1 MPGMDDTNDFDFA
14 SAEADISGSLF
25 DTPDSGSGSEDDSE
39 KDPVIDAAVDS
50 AAAEQPASGEAPP
63 TETAEPEAKPE
74 AAFAPPKTWRA
85 EALAKWETLPAEVQ
99 REVLKRE
106 EDIFKGLES
115 YKADAQVG
123 RSINQVLS
131 PYLPMLQQAGISPIQ
146 QVESLMQAHH
156 GLATGTPEQK
166 QRFFSELARAYNVP
180 LTGDLAGEESPFI
193 DPQVAALQKEI
204 AALKSTT
211 MDRERREAESV
222 RATLQKEIDSFAA
235 DPKNVYFDE
244 VATDIAALLKSGTA
258 STLAEAYEKA
268 VWLNP
273 ATRAKEQS
281 RLTAETEAKA
291 KADAEAKAAAA
302 KKATAANV
310 RSSPKSASAAAPLGS
325 IDDTLSAAL
334 NSIRSRA

>member
-1 MPGMDDTNDFDFA
+1 M
-14 SAEADISGSLF
+14 
-25 DTPDSGSGSEDDSE
+25 
-39 KDPVIDAAVDS
+39 
-50 AAAEQPASGEAPP
+50 
-63 TETAEPEAKPE
+63 
-74 AAFAPPKTWRA
+74 
-85 EALAKWETLPAEVQ
+85 
-99 REVLKRE
+99 
-106 EDIFKGLES
+106 
-115 YKADAQVG
+115 
-123 RSINQVLS
+123 
-131 PYLPMLQQAGISPIQ
+131 PMLQQAGVNPLQ
-146 QVESLMQAHH
+146 QIESLMQAHH

-180 LTGDLAGEESPFI
+180 LSADLSGEESPFV

-204 AALKSTT
+204 AALKSKTSA
-211 MDRERREAESV
+211 REQQEAATV

-268 VWLNP
+268 IWLNP

-281 RLTAETEAKA
+281 RLTAETEAKL
-291 KADAEAKAAAA
+291 KAEAEAKAAAA

-310 RSSPKSASAAAPLGS
+310 RSSPKSASAAAPIGS

>member
-25 DTPDSGSGSEDDSE
+25 DTPNPSSNSEDDHE
-39 KDPVIDAAVDS
+39 EDPVIDSAVDS
-50 AAAEQPASGEAPP
+50 IATEQSTAEEAPAAE
-63 TETAEPEAKPE
+63 TTEPEVKPE
-74 AAFAPPKTWRA
+74 AALAPPKTWRA
-85 EALAKWETLPAEVQ
+85 EALAKWETLPTEVQ

-115 YKADAQVG
+115 YKADAQIG
-123 RSINQVLS
+123 RSLNQVLS
-131 PYLPMLQQAGISPIQ
+131 PYMPMLQQAGVNPLQ
-146 QVESLMQAHH
+146 QIESLMQAHH

-180 LTGDLAGEESPFI
+180 LSADLPGEESPFV

-204 AALKSTT
+204 AALKSKTSA
-211 MDRERREAESV
+211 REQQEAATV

-268 VWLNP
+268 IWLNP

-281 RLTAETEAKA
+281 RLTAETEAKV
-291 KADAEAKAAAA
+291 KAEAEAKAAAA

>member
-1 MPGMDDTNDFDFA
+1 MPGMDDTNEFDFA
-14 SAEADISGSLF
+14 SAEAAISDSLF
-25 DTPDSGSGSEDDSE
+25 DTPNLNSDSEDDRAE
-39 KDPVIDAAVDS
+39 DPVIDSAVDS
-50 AAAEQPASGEAPP
+50 VAAERPTPEEAPAVET
-63 TETAEPEAKPE
+63 TELEVKPE
-74 AAFAPPKTWRA
+74 ATLAPPKTWRA

-115 YKADAQVG
+115 YKADAQIG
-123 RSINQVLS
+123 RSLNQVLS
-131 PYLPMLQQAGISPIQ
+131 PYMPMLQQAGVNPLQ

-180 LTGDLAGEESPFI
+180 LSEGLGSEESPFT

-204 AALKSTT
+204 AALKSKTSA
-211 MDRERREAESV
+211 REQQEAATV

-268 VWLNP
+268 IWLNP

-291 KADAEAKAAAA
+291 KAEAEAKAAAA